1 LSEAL
6 RQRLDGNEMTTY
18 PDDGDAGQATAA
30 YI

>member
-6 RQRLDGNEMTTY
+6 RQRLDGDQMTTY
-18 PDDGDAGQATAA
+18 PDDGDAGHAKAA